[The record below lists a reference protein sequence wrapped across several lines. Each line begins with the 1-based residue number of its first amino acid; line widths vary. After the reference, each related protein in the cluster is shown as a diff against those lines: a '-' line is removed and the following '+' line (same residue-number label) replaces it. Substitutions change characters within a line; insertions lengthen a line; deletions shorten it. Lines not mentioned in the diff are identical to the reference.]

1 MNSICIVSKDQIENL
16 DICIAYSTFGV
27 ANGSVALHAA
37 KSINRGDELLIY
49 LGGTGIVGIAAAKS
63 EAILIEKNTPVPNWS
78 FKSSKNGHPPWT
90 YLIPWENYQKID
102 PPYNLKFNSVENE
115 ETGIKKGWLLQSMK
129 AISDE
134 QTEKIKKLIGV

>member
-63 EAILIEKNTPVPNWS
+63 EAILIEKDTPVPNWS

-129 AISDE
+129 VISDE

>member
-49 LGGTGIVGIAAAKS
+49 LGGTGIVGIAVAKS
-63 EAILIEKNTPVPNWS
+63 EAILIEKDTPVPNWS

-129 AISDE
+129 VISDE

>member
-49 LGGTGIVGIAAAKS
+49 LGGTGIVGIASAKS
-63 EAILIEKNTPVPNWS
+63 EAILIEKDTPVPNWS

-129 AISDE
+129 VISDE

>member
-1 MNSICIVSKDQIENL
+1 MNSLCIVSRDQVENL
-16 DICIAYSTFGV
+16 DICIAYSKFGV
-27 ANGSVALHAA
+27 GNGSVALHAA
-37 KSINRGDELLIY
+37 KSINKGDELLIY
-49 LGGTGIVGIAAAKS
+49 LGGSGIVGIATAKS
-63 EAILIEKNTPVPNWS
+63 KAILIEKDTPVPNWS
-78 FKSSKNGHPPWT
+78 FKSSDKGSPPWT

-129 AISDE
+129 VISDE